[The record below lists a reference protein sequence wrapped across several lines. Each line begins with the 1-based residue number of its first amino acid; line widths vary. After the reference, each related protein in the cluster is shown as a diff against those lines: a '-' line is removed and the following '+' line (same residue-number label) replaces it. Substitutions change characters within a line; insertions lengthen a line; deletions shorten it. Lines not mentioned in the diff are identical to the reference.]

1 MRMTEPGISL
11 HRSDT
16 DAVPLHCLRADF
28 WRRTEYIV
36 TGSNFTDN
44 KVPNQSTPIKHGTST
59 LFKFTTNHR
68 YRLKEMTD
76 MGNEMKDYIVG
87 PMPAAEFLDEFFPL
101 NSLRTSSRAQAYQPG
116 CFQPVI
122 SSEKESDVYEPFV
135 RLYLFINPLQLTIWQ
150 SLYR

>member
-1 MRMTEPGISL
+1 M
-11 HRSDT
+11 D
-16 DAVPLHCLRADF
+16 DASSTL
-28 WRRTEYIV
+28 
-36 TGSNFTDN
+36 
-44 KVPNQSTPIKHGTST
+44 VPNQSTPIKHGTST

-122 SSEKESDVYEPFV
+122 SRQSTSVQAIFV
-135 RLYLFINPLQLTIWQ
+135 RLPLTGFFN
-150 SLYR
+150 

>member
-1 MRMTEPGISL
+1 M
-11 HRSDT
+11 D
-16 DAVPLHCLRADF
+16 DASSTL
-28 WRRTEYIV
+28 
-36 TGSNFTDN
+36 
-44 KVPNQSTPIKHGTST
+44 VPNQSTPIKHGTST

-122 SSEKESDVYEPFV
+122 SSEKESDAYEPFV